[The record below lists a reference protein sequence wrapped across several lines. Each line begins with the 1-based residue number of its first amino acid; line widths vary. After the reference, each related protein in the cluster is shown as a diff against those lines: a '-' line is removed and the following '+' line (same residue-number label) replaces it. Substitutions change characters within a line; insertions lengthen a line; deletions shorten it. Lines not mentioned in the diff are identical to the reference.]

1 MEAGTPLFGGRHK
14 SRKGETKKSGY
25 HSFSCFKRRDTGKKN
40 PVSTI
45 FIRLSSRTFW
55 EKRKNSFVRV
65 GTLTLRNVLR
75 RMENGFFFY
84 VQTEDRKNLG

>member
-1 MEAGTPLFGGRHK
+1 MKAGTPLFGGRHK
-14 SRKGETKKSGY
+14 SRKGETK
-25 HSFSCFKRRDTGKKN
+25 N
-40 PVSTI
+40 PVITPFPVSKEGI
-45 FIRLSSRTFW
+45 PVKRIRYPQSSSGFRPALFW

-84 VQTEDRKNLG
+84 VQIEDRKNLG